1 MKALKN
7 ILTEGIL
14 ADVDTVINQTDQLFA
29 DAEREFAA
37 LKNHFLNVKNYDNW
51 KSRTGYHRYTA
62 EFPIP
67 AIVKLLNVNDGINIL
82 EITFIKT
89 QSTGPGRTVTYWAT
103 KMLVY
108 EKYNDVCND
117 QYLRYKKRV
126 VRNDHSFRLGFF
138 GNHPRSP
145 RVKNP
150 NKSCVSSRIISVTNS
165 FVSVF
170 SLPTNAE

>member
-108 EKYNDVCND
+108 EKYNDVYNTQYIKPAKTIIGPRPSSIIIND
-117 QYLRYKKRV
+117 LKHIFKDLNTFIKFVNDNIKK
-126 VRNDHSFRLGFF
+126 
-138 GNHPRSP
+138 
-145 RVKNP
+145 
-150 NKSCVSSRIISVTNS
+150 
-165 FVSVF
+165 
-170 SLPTNAE
+170 

>member
-14 ADVDTVINQTDQLFA
+14 ADVDTVINQTDQLFT
-29 DAEREFAA
+29 DAEKEFDA

-67 AIVKLLNVNDGINIL
+67 AIVKLLNVNNGINIL
-82 EITFIKT
+82 EITFTKT
-89 QSTGPGRTVTYWAT
+89 RSTGPGRTVTYWAT

-108 EKYNDVCND
+108 EKYNDVSNTQYIKPAKTITGPRPSSIIIND
-117 QYLRYKKRV
+117 LKPIFKDLNTFIKFVNDNIKK
-126 VRNDHSFRLGFF
+126 
-138 GNHPRSP
+138 
-145 RVKNP
+145 
-150 NKSCVSSRIISVTNS
+150 
-165 FVSVF
+165 
-170 SLPTNAE
+170 